1 VIVFGPSCKL
11 LDQHQKQLELNSK
24 GIHQADIARILKISE
39 PTILRDLYYLKQDA
53 KQTIQNYIDDRLPYE
68 YRKCLEGLDAIL
80 RMAWS
85 ISSQQN
91 IDSREKVQALSLAKE
106 CYSQKLDLLTNAEV
120 IHHSIKFIES

>member
-1 VIVFGPSCKL
+1 VKDLSVGMKK
-11 LDQHQKQLELNSK
+11 QKQLELNSK

-39 PTILRDLYYLKQDA
+39 PTILRDLYYLKQEA

-91 IDSREKVQALSLAKE
+91 IDSRKYRLYLWLKNVTAK
-106 CYSQKLDLLTNAEV
+106 N
-120 IHHSIKFIES
+120 